1 MDFAAA
7 LSQVEIFSGLPAD
20 ALATLAESAQMLTLA
35 SGEALYAEGEPPRQ
49 LYVLIH
55 GRLQVTARGKLLGYV
70 NRHELVGEM
79 GVVAAEA
86 RNASIRA
93 LRDCML
99 LSIPASTF
107 MIFMRSQPDCLVQLT
122 RLVIARGRQYQTL
135 RQVSANAKGGTLALI
150 PAAAGVPAVQL
161 AEALTAHM
169 QGWPETRLITS
180 AHVNSVFGDGSAQ
193 TPLDGSE
200 EDTRLRSWLA
210 DLEHTHRFILYAADN
225 GHDPWSLRCL
235 RQADRILML
244 AESSAT
250 PEPVPVLNTLQAGSL
265 VTPVELVLLRPE
277 GDAAPNTLAW
287 CRATGARA
295 HYFVHPWAKA
305 EIAALARQ
313 ISGRGIGLVLGGGG
327 ARGFA
332 HIGLVRALEQLQI
345 PVDIVGGT
353 SMGAFVSALLACG
366 FDSVEMSHI
375 AHETFVARNFLND
388 YTLPKVSLIR
398 GERFHARLTS
408 IFGSRRIEELRRSYY
423 CISTN
428 LTTGLPMVHDQG
440 HLASW
445 VGTSMSVPGV
455 APPIAFEG
463 DLLCDGGIVNN
474 LPTDVMQHLERGVII
489 ACNVSNNGDIRA
501 PGAGLGEP
509 DQLALLNW
517 KSDTRAPTL
526 TEILMRTATL
536 TSDTVTQQASI
547 ERADTYIRMPIEDI
561 GMFDWQR
568 LDELIERGYE
578 HALTLLTP
586 LRDNLLR

>member
-20 ALATLAESAQMLTLA
+20 ALATLAASAQTLTLA
-35 SGEALYAEGEPPRQ
+35 SGEALYAEGEPPRH
-49 LYVLIH
+49 LYVLVH

-79 GVVAAEA
+79 GVIAAEA
-86 RNASIRA
+86 RNASVRA
-93 LRDCML
+93 LRDCLL
-99 LSIPASTF
+99 LSIPASAF

-122 RLVIARGRQYQTL
+122 RLVITRGRHYQNL
-135 RQVSANAKGGTLALI
+135 RQASASAQGGTLALI
-150 PAAAGVPAVQL
+150 PAAPGVPAVQL

-169 QGWPETRLITS
+169 QGWPQTRLVTS
-180 AHVNSVFGDGSAQ
+180 AHVDSLFGAGSAQ
-193 TPLDGSE
+193 TPLDGGAD
-200 EDTRLRSWLA
+200 DTRLRRWLA
-210 DLEHTHRFILYAADN
+210 DLEHRHHFILYAADN

-244 AESSAT
+244 AESGSA
-250 PEPVPVLNTLQAGSL
+250 PEPVPVLHALQAGGL
-265 VTPVELVLLRPE
+265 VAPVELVLLRPE
-277 GDAAPNTLAW
+277 GDAAPHTLAW

-375 AHETFVARNFLND
+375 AHETFVARNYLND

-398 GERFHARLTS
+398 GERFHARLAA
-408 IFGSRRIEELRRSYY
+408 IFGARRIEELRRSYY

-440 HLASW
+440 SLATW
-445 VGTSMSVPGV
+445 VGTSMCVPGV

-463 DLLCDGGIVNN
+463 DLLCDGGVVNN

-489 ACNVSNNGDIRA
+489 ACNVSSNGDIRA
-501 PGAGLGEP
+501 PGAGIGEP
-509 DQLALLNW
+509 DQRALLNW

-561 GMFDWQR
+561 GMFDWHR

-586 LRDNLLR
+586 LRENLLR